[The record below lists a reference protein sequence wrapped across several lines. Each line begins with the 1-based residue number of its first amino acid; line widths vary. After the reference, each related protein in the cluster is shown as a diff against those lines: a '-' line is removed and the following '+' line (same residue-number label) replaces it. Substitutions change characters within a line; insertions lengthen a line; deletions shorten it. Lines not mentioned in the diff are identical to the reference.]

1 MAEVEITKHYGG
13 EATVKFYPG
22 MHGYF
27 VDDPAVG
34 AKNKRTGGGTSLTG
48 VMAKGQGLMMWPMWE
63 MSKYLRTYFESTPLK
78 DIIDDPD
85 ITIDTLL
92 KAGRDAHV
100 KKSDK
105 GKSVGTDA
113 HAWVES
119 YSNALQESQEKGTKF
134 VAPEVPEVEDIAKV
148 LRKAYVRIIN
158 DLKPKELDEFKR
170 LPKLIF
176 KEIEIQEQI
185 WNEATMVRQS
195 ILGAKEWLEMHDIKV
210 HGAEGT
216 VYSRELFVCGKYDA
230 DWEVTCTEKCRWCY
244 QNGAPQPAA
253 NNSKTHTF
261 TGRYITDFKSTNA
274 SSEQPK
280 GIYPEYL
287 AQCAVY
293 EIGLLEEFPERK
305 YDGYLIL
312 NGSKVPAV
320 NKKTGEEFP
329 LFNTHFSFNN
339 QAHREWA
346 RNLAKLK
353 EQIFVANNEMKGSN
367 AGIKVPEKTAAK

>member
-1 MAEVEITKHYGG
+1 M
-13 EATVKFYPG
+13 
-22 MHGYF
+22 
-27 VDDPAVG
+27 
-34 AKNKRTGGGTSLTG
+34 
-48 VMAKGQGLMMWPMWE
+48 
-63 MSKYLRTYFESTPLK
+63 
-78 DIIDDPD
+78 
-85 ITIDTLL
+85 
-92 KAGRDAHV
+92 
-100 KKSDK
+100 
-105 GKSVGTDA
+105 
-113 HAWVES
+113 
-119 YSNALQESQEKGTKF
+119 
-134 VAPEVPEVEDIAKV
+134 
-148 LRKAYVRIIN
+148 
-158 DLKPKELDEFKR
+158 
-170 LPKLIF
+170 
-176 KEIEIQEQI
+176 
-185 WNEATMVRQS
+185 
-195 ILGAKEWLEMHDIKV
+195 
-210 HGAEGT
+210 
-216 VYSRELFVCGKYDA
+216 CGKYDA
-230 DWEVTCTEKCRWCY
+230 DWTVSCTEKCGWCY
-244 QNGAPQPAA
+244 LNGDTKAE
-253 NNSKTHTF
+253 KKDF

-320 NKKTGEEFP
+320 NKKTGEESP